1 MTTNNYQNRGFI
13 LPTNVVGIIVR
24 YVDIL
29 FAQNTT
35 QTLIGGELKT
45 APAFTNVSASW
56 NCCVNKL
63 TAHLALGSFIVRRF
77 VGNFV
82 LVWMVLQIQR
92 LMWGGEEFDVYDVL
106 YFYFIIL

>member
-45 APAFTNVSASW
+45 APAFTNVSAS
-56 NCCVNKL
+56 
-63 TAHLALGSFIVRRF
+63 
-77 VGNFV
+77 
-82 LVWMVLQIQR
+82 
-92 LMWGGEEFDVYDVL
+92 
-106 YFYFIIL
+106 